1 MVWCQA
7 TTHYHSQCW
16 IRSMSPYVVIKLWWV
31 NYICIAIT
39 CNQYDEIPRLITVRH
54 ARLYVRC
61 TVSLELSTSSTL
73 VRTVE
78 CPLWS
83 YIACFRKV
91 SMVELQQVVWYKYI
105 HMIFDT
111 RFKIMIFFINVRALH
126 YAIWKANYEGFK
138 VSYIANVFL
147 LCRYFWRL
155 NIVPILHVCCA
166 DNQYT
171 TWIH

>member
-16 IRSMSPYVVIKLWWV
+16 LRSMSPYVVIKLWWV

-39 CNQYDEIPRLITVRH
+39 CNQYDEITRLITVRH

-61 TVSLELSTSSTL
+61 TVSLELSTSTTL

-91 SMVELQQVVWYKYI
+91 SMVELQQVVWYIYI
-105 HMIFDT
+105 YIYIYDIWHAIQNNDFFYKCPSSALCHM
-111 RFKIMIFFINVRALH
+111 
-126 YAIWKANYEGFK
+126 EGELRGFQS
-138 VSYIANVFL
+138 VLY
-147 LCRYFWRL
+147 R
-155 NIVPILHVCCA
+155 
-166 DNQYT
+166 
-171 TWIH
+171 